1 MKIAVAGTRGFPDV
15 QGGVE
20 NHCEQLYTRLAKGG
34 HDITVFTRKPYV
46 TTDLHTYKGVSLIP
60 VSCPGNKFLE
70 ALVHTFI
77 SVLKA
82 RKLKPDILHIH
93 AIGPSIFTPLARVF
107 GMKVVVTS
115 HGPDYERKKWS
126 LWAKLFLRF
135 CEWTG
140 AKFANEVI
148 AITGYIADDIQKKIG
163 RKAIVIPNGI
173 EAPLLLDTDDSLQ
186 KFGLYKKHYI
196 LAVGRFVPEKGFH
209 DLINA
214 FNDGDFEEWKLVVVG
229 NADHEDRY
237 SLDLKKTA
245 GKNSKIIL
253 TGFLTGQPLQELYS
267 HAGLFVLP
275 SHYEGLPIVLL
286 EAMSYGLPC
295 IASDIPAN
303 RNVELSR
310 DRFFNDGN
318 TKLLSEKIRYF
329 INKPLGEAER
339 EKQVEIITKKCNWNK
354 IADETLKVYK
364 RVIS

>member
-1 MKIAVAGTRGFPDV
+1 MKIAVVGTRGFPDV

-20 NHCEQLYTRLAKGG
+20 THCEQLYTHLAKGG
-34 HDITVFTRKPYV
+34 HDITVFTREPYV
-46 TTDLHTYKGVSLIP
+46 STDSHIYKGVSLIA

-115 HGPDYERKKWS
+115 HGPDYKRKKWS

-140 AKFANEVI
+140 MKFANEAI
-148 AITGYIADDIQKKIG
+148 AVTDYISEDIRKKFDK
-163 RKAIVIPNGI
+163 KAIVIPNGI
-173 EAPLLLDTDDSLQ
+173 EVPLVLNTDDLLQ

-214 FNDGDFEEWKLVVVG
+214 FDDGDFEEWKLVIVG
-229 NADHEDRY
+229 NADYEDRY
-237 SLDLKKTA
+237 SLDLKKMA

-253 TGFLTGQPLQELYS
+253 TGSLTGQPLQEIYS
-267 HAGLFVLP
+267 NAGIFVLA

-286 EAMSYGLPC
+286 EAMSYGLSC

-303 RNVELSR
+303 RNLDLSR
-310 DRFFNDGN
+310 DRFFNAGN

-339 EKQVEIITKKCNWNK
+339 EKQVEIITKKYNWNK
-354 IADETLKVYK
+354 IADETLKVYA
-364 RVIS
+364 RAVS